1 MNDSATVAQL
11 IKERMRINGITNKKL
26 AESIKNVNVNTIAQL
41 AKGREISYV
50 TFAEIADFLNC
61 SVDYLLG
68 RTDKPDMTIT
78 VNQTGEIIEASP
90 INAINNAGQPLS
102 EMTAELVKMF
112 EAMDFSN
119 KMKVMNFVIDLK
131 GNKKGADRP

>member
-1 MNDSATVAQL
+1 MYNAQKVKDRIEIRRNEKKVSNL
-11 IKERMRINGITNKKL
+11 ETMLKELGIGKSTIYAMTDNKGIGCF
-26 AESIKNVNVNTIAQL
+26 AL
-41 AKGREISYV
+41 AK
-50 TFAEIADFLNC
+50 IADRLDC

-131 GNKKGADRP
+131 GKE

>member
-1 MNDSATVAQL
+1 MLKELGIGKSTVYAMTDN
-11 IKERMRINGITNKKL
+11 KGIGCF
-26 AESIKNVNVNTIAQL
+26 AL
-41 AKGREISYV
+41 AK
-50 TFAEIADFLNC
+50 IADRLDC

>member
-1 MNDSATVAQL
+1 MYNAQKVKDRIEIRRNEKKVSNLETMLKELGIGKSTVYAMTDN
-11 IKERMRINGITNKKL
+11 KGIGCF
-26 AESIKNVNVNTIAQL
+26 AL
-41 AKGREISYV
+41 AK
-50 TFAEIADFLNC
+50 IADRLDC

>member
-1 MNDSATVAQL
+1 MYNAQKVKDRIEIRRNEKKVSNLETMLKELGIGKSTVYAMTDN
-11 IKERMRINGITNKKL
+11 KGIGCF
-26 AESIKNVNVNTIAQL
+26 AL
-41 AKGREISYV
+41 AK
-50 TFAEIADFLNC
+50 IADRLEC

-68 RTDKPDMTIT
+68 RSDKPDMTIT

-131 GNKKGADRP
+131 GKE

>member
-1 MNDSATVAQL
+1 MYNAQKVKDRIEIRRNEKKVSNLETMLKELGIGKSTVYAMTDN
-11 IKERMRINGITNKKL
+11 KGIGCF
-26 AESIKNVNVNTIAQL
+26 AL
-41 AKGREISYV
+41 AK
-50 TFAEIADFLNC
+50 IADRLDC

-131 GNKKGADRP
+131 GKE

>member
-1 MNDSATVAQL
+1 MYNAQKVKDRIEIRRNEKKVSNLETMLKELGIGKSTVYAMTDN
-11 IKERMRINGITNKKL
+11 KGIGCF
-26 AESIKNVNVNTIAQL
+26 AL
-41 AKGREISYV
+41 AK
-50 TFAEIADFLNC
+50 IADRLDC

-90 INAINNAGQPLS
+90 INAINSTGQPLS

-131 GNKKGADRP
+131 GEE

>member
-1 MNDSATVAQL
+1 MYNSQKVADR
-11 IKERMRINGITNKKL
+11 IKE
-26 AESIKNVNVNTIAQL
+26 L
-41 AKGREISYV
+41 AKSRSIPLKQLLEAVGLGFNTMSNMKSSMPK
-50 TFAEIADFLNC
+50 ADNLAKIADYLNC
-61 SVDYLLG
+61 STDYLLG

-131 GNKKGADRP
+131 GKE

>member
-1 MNDSATVAQL
+1 MYNAQKVKDRIEIRRNEKKVSNLETMLKELGIGKSTVYAMTDN
-11 IKERMRINGITNKKL
+11 KGIGCF
-26 AESIKNVNVNTIAQL
+26 AL
-41 AKGREISYV
+41 AK
-50 TFAEIADFLNC
+50 IADRLDC

-90 INAINNAGQPLS
+90 INAINNAGQPSS
-102 EMTAELVKMF
+102 EMTAELIKMF
-112 EAMDFSN
+112 ETLNFSN

-131 GNKKGADRP
+131 GEE

>member
-1 MNDSATVAQL
+1 MYNAQKVKDRIEIRRNEKKVSNLETMLKELGIGKSTVYAMTDN
-11 IKERMRINGITNKKL
+11 KGICCF
-26 AESIKNVNVNTIAQL
+26 AL
-41 AKGREISYV
+41 AK
-50 TFAEIADFLNC
+50 IADRLEC

-68 RTDKPDMTIT
+68 RSDKPDMTIT

>member
-1 MNDSATVAQL
+1 MFTEKFMYLLQINNLTAYKVSKGTGISQGLMNEY
-11 IKERMRINGITNKKL
+11 KNGIKTPNIENLVK
-26 AESIKNVNVNTIAQL
+26 IAN
-41 AKGREISYV
+41 
-50 TFAEIADFLNC
+50 FLNC
-61 SVDYLLG
+61 TTDYLLG

-131 GNKKGADRP
+131 GKE

>member
-61 SVDYLLG
+61 SADYLLG
-68 RTDKPDMTIT
+68 RSDDPNMI
-78 VNQTGEIIEASP
+78 VNISDNNQSNVNGNNNIQVFPIDDNQKEINSILSQLSLRERTELMMMIYQFADEHIEKQS
-90 INAINNAGQPLS
+90 
-102 EMTAELVKMF
+102 
-112 EAMDFSN
+112 
-119 KMKVMNFVIDLK
+119 
-131 GNKKGADRP
+131 